1 MALLDMYGRPI
12 STGRRVMQPS
22 RDAGSSRGTM
32 AGWQGYELGSE
43 SASVVERIRIQRR
56 ASDLAA
62 NDWAAEAVLGTISH
76 HSVGTGLRP
85 SPQIPHKLL
94 GITREQAGELNS
106 RFSWLFHEWS
116 KTADATGRFSFADLQ
131 FLGLRSMLTMG
142 EMLHLPVMLPEEET
156 KALGLKFSFALQ
168 AVSPLRLRT
177 PSALSQDAAVKDG
190 IRFSSTG
197 RPLEYYLLSPKA
209 SLSMS
214 SQYDSSSE
222 YSTVK
227 ARVGHR
233 PGIFHLYAPKDDE
246 QVRGV
251 SIFANSANLFR
262 HLDDALAYE
271 LVAQVIASKF
281 AVFIEKDEMENPYG
295 VQLEQKEGDPKP
307 RYYQDVD
314 GVEIVYG
321 NANEKPHL
329 LKNERPSSNFGEFV
343 AQVFRAISASAGVPD
358 IVVSK
363 KYEKTNYSSARAAQ
377 NEAWRVF
384 RWYRQFFAEK
394 YAQKCWEMM
403 LEEAFLRGYFEL
415 PAGAPGFYDAFELW
429 TSCAWHGPA
438 RGYMDPAKEI
448 EAKLMA
454 IEGHL
459 ETMTEAFAEEGRDFE
474 DEYPQLLREHEMMQ
488 RLVSST
494 SSVGGGAKAPSG
506 NGPAETEEE
515 ETEENEGE
523 SNEE

>member
-1 MALLDMYGRPI
+1 MPILDMYGRPI
-12 STGRRVMQPS
+12 STGRRPVQPS

-32 AGWQGYELGSE
+32 AGWTGYELGSE
-43 SASVVERIRIQRR
+43 SAAVVERVRIQRR

-62 NDWAAEAVLGTISH
+62 NDWAAEAVLGTITH

-85 SPQIPHKLL
+85 APQIPHELL
-94 GITREQAGELNS
+94 GISREEAAQLNS
-106 RFSWLFHEWS
+106 RFAWLFHSWS

-142 EMLHLPVMLPEEET
+142 EMLHLPVMLSEKET

-177 PSALSQDAAVKDG
+177 PSAMSNDADVKDG
-190 IRFSSTG
+190 IRFSATG
-197 RPLEYYLLSPKA
+197 RPLEYYLLSPKT
-209 SLSMS
+209 SSSMC
-214 SQYDSSSE
+214 SQYDSGAE
-222 YSTVK
+222 FSTVK
-227 ARVGHR
+227 ARLAHR
-233 PGIFHLYAPKDDE
+233 PGIFHLFAPKDDE
-246 QVRGV
+246 QIRGV

-295 VQLEQKEGDPKP
+295 VRLEQKEDDPKP

-329 LKNERPSSNFGEFV
+329 LKNERPSSNFNTFV
-343 AQVFRAISASAGVPD
+343 EQVFRAISASAGMPD

-363 KYEKTNYSSARAAQ
+363 KYERTNYSSARAAQ

-384 RWYRQFFAEK
+384 RWYRQFFGEK
-394 YAQKCWEMM
+394 YAQKCYEMM
-403 LEEAFLRGYFEL
+403 LEEAYLRGYFQL
-415 PAGAPGFYDAFELW
+415 PAGAPDFYEAFELW

-438 RGYMDPAKEI
+438 RGYMDPTKEI
-448 EAKLMA
+448 QAKLMA
-454 IEGHL
+454 IEGFL
-459 ETMTEAFAEEGRDFE
+459 ETRAEAMAEDGRDFE
-474 DEYPQLLREHEMMQ
+474 DEFPQFLREREMMQ
-488 RLVSST
+488 QLVSS
-494 SSVGGGAKAPSG
+494 SSALGGDAGPSG
-506 NGPAETEEE
+506 RRPAASDDEDEKD
-515 ETEENEGE
+515 EGE
-523 SNEE
+523 DHDAE

>member
-1 MALLDMYGRPI
+1 MSLLDMYGRPI
-12 STGRRVMQPS
+12 SVGRRVVQPS
-22 RDAGSSRGTM
+22 RDAGSNRGTM
-32 AGWQGYELGSE
+32 AGWQGYELSSE

-62 NDWAAEAVLGTISH
+62 NDWAAEAVLGTITH

-85 SPQIPHKLL
+85 SPQIPHELL
-94 GITREQAGELNS
+94 GISREQAAELNS
-106 RFSWLFHEWS
+106 RFAWLFHEWA
-116 KTADATGRFSFADLQ
+116 KNADATGRFSFADLQ

-142 EMLHLPVMLPEEET
+142 ELVHLPIMLSEAET
-156 KALGLKFSFALQ
+156 KALGLKFSFGLQ

-177 PSALSQDAAVKDG
+177 PSAMSQDASVKDG

-209 SLSMS
+209 SASMS
-214 SQYDSSSE
+214 SQYDSSAE

-246 QVRGV
+246 QIRGV

-295 VQLEQKEGDPKP
+295 VQLEQKEGDAKP

-314 GVEIVYG
+314 GVEILYG

-329 LKNERPSSNFGEFV
+329 LKNERPSSNFGAFV
-343 AQVFRAISASAGVPD
+343 EQVFRAISSSAGMPD

-394 YAQKCWEMM
+394 YAQKCWEMVI
-403 LEEAFLRGYFEL
+403 EEAFLRKYFTL

-438 RGYMDPAKEI
+438 RGYMDPIKEI
-448 EAKLMA
+448 QAKLMA

-459 ETMTEAFAEEGRDFE
+459 QTMTEVFAEEGRDFE

-488 RLVSST
+488 RLVSS
-494 SSVGGGAKAPSG
+494 SSTGGAAAPSG
-506 NGPAETEEE
+506 KSPAEPEEE
-515 ETEENEGE
+515 EEKNENEE
-523 SNEE
+523 DEDNA